1 MTPPRLVV
9 VAHNIRSMANVG
21 SLFRSADAFGVAKIF
36 LCGYTGIPPRNEI
49 AKVALGAETWIP
61 WEHAKLTHR
70 VVERLQREGYTVVAL
85 ECTKQSVPLSRLPAT
100 KKIALIVG
108 NEVQGVSKPILK
120 RAEVVAHIP
129 MLGKKESLNVGVAA
143 GCALY
148 AVRYGRS

>member
-1 MTPPRLVV
+1 MEIVLVV
-9 VAHNIRSMANVG
+9 QNIRSLHNVG
-21 SLFRSADAFGVAKIF
+21 SIFRSADAFGVAKIF
-36 LCGYTGIPPRNEI
+36 LCGYTGVPPRKEI

-70 VVERLQREGYTVVAL
+70 VVERLHREGYTVVAL
-85 ECTKQSVPLSRLPAT
+85 ECTKESVSLSQLPTA

-120 RAEVVAHIP
+120 RADVVAHIP

-143 GCALY
+143 GCSLY
-148 AVRYGRS
+148 AVRYGHA